1 MALSSLLL
9 VVLGLGACAV
19 MVVVIIGV
27 VWAIAN
33 ERKKSSNQ

>member
-1 MALSSLLL
+1 MALSGLLF

-19 MVVVIIGV
+19 MVVTVIGV
-27 VWAIAN
+27 VWAIVN

>member
-1 MALSSLLL
+1 MAISGLLFA
-9 VVLGLGACAV
+9 VLGLGACAV

-27 VWAIAN
+27 AWAIAN